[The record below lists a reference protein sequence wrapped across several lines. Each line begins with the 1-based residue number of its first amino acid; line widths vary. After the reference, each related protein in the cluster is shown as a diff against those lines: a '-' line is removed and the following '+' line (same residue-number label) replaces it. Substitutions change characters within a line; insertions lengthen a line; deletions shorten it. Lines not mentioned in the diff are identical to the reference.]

1 MELQLFGIN
10 HKTSNVSE
18 REQFIINES
27 SQILLDSFLKEK
39 FKDRID
45 SFFAISTC
53 NRTEVYLVAEP
64 GLAKNIFKETINF
77 FGTKGIPSTSFYFL
91 FNQDA
96 LIHMCK
102 VASGIDSQVLGE
114 QEILGQFKKAIK
126 IAKNNN
132 IAKPK
137 LLSYTKKVI
146 EIVKRVRTK
155 TDIGLNPLSVSGL
168 SLNLVKNIFEDPQSQ
183 NILVLG
189 AGSLAHAIIDE
200 LIKKGISNIRAVN
213 RSVKEIIISDSFGIV
228 SSPLSTLHSELEQ
241 ADVVIASAITEL
253 PIIGKGAVEKSLFK
267 RGNKPLLLIDLAVP
281 RNIEEE
287 VKDIE
292 TIYLYTIDDIEKIT
306 QDNLGQ
312 RRIEAE
318 KALNMIVRESQNALL
333 ELRNIHFKS
342 SLNRDIYN
350 LLNSLDD
357 GELSRFK
364 KEINHKDL
372 IMNLLSNNSFY
383 DDSFETLKEIN
394 KVDKHIVSSMVK
406 GYFDA

>member
-10 HKTSNVSE
+10 HKTSNVSDRE
-18 REQFIINES
+18 RFIINES
-27 SQILLDSFLKEK
+27 NQFLLNTLI
-39 FKDRID
+39 KDKYKNIIF
-45 SFFAISTC
+45 SFFGLSTC
-53 NRTEVYLVAEP
+53 NRSEIYILGKKGVIKSFFEEASKLFYLNEI
-64 GLAKNIFKETINF
+64 NI
-77 FGTKGIPSTSFYFL
+77 SQFYFL
-91 FNQDA
+91 QDEDA
-96 LIHMCK
+96 FIHMCK
-102 VASGIDSQVLGE
+102 VAAGIDSQVLGE
-114 QEILGQFKKAIK
+114 QEIFGQYKNAITLSKSIGVMDSNLQRYANKAIEVVRK
-126 IAKNNN
+126 
-132 IAKPK
+132 
-137 LLSYTKKVI
+137 
-146 EIVKRVRTK
+146 VRTN
-155 TDIGLNPLSVSGL
+155 TNIGVNPLSISGL
-168 SLNLVKNIFEDPQSQ
+168 SLKLIKNIFENPIDQK
-183 NILVLG
+183 ILVIG
-189 AGSLAHAIIDE
+189 AGSLAQDV
-200 LIKKGISNIRAVN
+200 IKNLYNKGVRDIRAVN

-357 GELSRFK
+357 DELSRFK
-364 KEINHKDL
+364 KEINHKDF

>member
-10 HKTSNVSE
+10 HKTSNVSDRE
-18 REQFIINES
+18 RFIINES
-27 SQILLDSFLKEK
+27 NQFLLNTLI
-39 FKDRID
+39 KDKYKNIIF
-45 SFFAISTC
+45 SFFGLSTC
-53 NRTEVYLVAEP
+53 NRSEIYILGKKGVIKSFFEEASKLFYLNEI
-64 GLAKNIFKETINF
+64 NI
-77 FGTKGIPSTSFYFL
+77 SQFYFL
-91 FNQDA
+91 QDEDA
-96 LIHMCK
+96 FIHMCK
-102 VASGIDSQVLGE
+102 VAAGIDSQVLGE
-114 QEILGQFKKAIK
+114 QEIFGQYKNAIALSKSIGVMDSNLQRYANKAIEVVRK
-126 IAKNNN
+126 
-132 IAKPK
+132 
-137 LLSYTKKVI
+137 
-146 EIVKRVRTK
+146 VRTN
-155 TDIGLNPLSVSGL
+155 TNIGVNPLSISGL
-168 SLNLVKNIFEDPQSQ
+168 SLKLIKNIFENPIDQK
-183 NILVLG
+183 ILVIG
-189 AGSLAHAIIDE
+189 AGSLAQDV
-200 LIKKGISNIRAVN
+200 IKNLYNKGVRDIRAVN

-318 KALNMIVRESQNALL
+318 KAWIMNVRESQNALL

-357 GELSRFK
+357 DELSRFK